1 MKITNDQYAKL
12 LYEISKTSDEKERV
26 ILIKGVANLMKKN
39 GDVSKLSNIE
49 IRYQTIKQKSSGQLK
64 GVVYTANKLEEKEL
78 DAIQKAIAVQK
89 DISNKLISL
98 KNEINLDLKGGFVVK
113 FENEILDGSL
123 EGKINRVK
131 KALVV

>member
-39 GDVSKLSNIE
+39 GDVAKLNNIE
-49 IRYQTIKQKSSGQLK
+49 IRYQTIKQKSSGQLE
-64 GVVYTANKLEEKEL
+64 GIVYTANKLEEKEL

-98 KNEINLDLKGGFVVK
+98 KNEINSDLKGGFVVK

-131 KALVV
+131 KALVI

>member
-12 LYEISKTSDEKERV
+12 LYEISKTSDEKERA
-26 ILIKGVANLMKKN
+26 ILIKGAANLMKKN
-39 GDVSKLSNIE
+39 GDVAKLNNIE
-49 IRYQTIKQKSSGQLK
+49 IRYQTIKQKSSGQLE
-64 GVVYTANKLEEKEL
+64 GIVYTANKLEEKEL
-78 DAIQKAIAVQK
+78 DAIRKAIAVQK

-98 KNEINLDLKGGFVVK
+98 KNEINPDLKGGFVVK

-131 KALVV
+131 KSLVI